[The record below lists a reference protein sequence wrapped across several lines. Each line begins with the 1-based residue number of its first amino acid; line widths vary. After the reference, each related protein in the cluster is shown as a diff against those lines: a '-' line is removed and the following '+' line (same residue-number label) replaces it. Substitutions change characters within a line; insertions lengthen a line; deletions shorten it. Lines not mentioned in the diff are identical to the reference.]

1 MKKLKKGAFLLVI
14 GMLGLLFT
22 GCPGQTPVE
31 EQKPSKPTDVTEL
44 IKFNLTGAEALGS
57 VLSNYTARSA
67 SRAAVNEEVNL
78 LKYNENGE
86 ASDVIENVSKDF
98 QVDYSTITPI
108 LEVKKNPYSNIPE
121 AAKGVYTLFEGVNY
135 AIKYT
140 DGTPAPSVS
149 QLIYTKPDGTVVNVS
164 EWDAIYVTGSQVE
177 TKDYI
182 EFANTG
188 KAYFIKWYAAD
199 NAVNSIWCFDP
210 SSDEPAEL
218 FKLGIESNYVI
229 TDFRIND
236 DGSWMFVATSEKL
249 PAIAKDYNDD
259 TQLGIRH
266 LYAIPTANPANK
278 IELYKQATNEADE
291 HYGFSKI
298 TYDSTTKMMFVACG
312 GPVYLTNGHRF
323 YKWDN
328 GYSASNVEFFE
339 APYLYL
345 LGQWYDFYKYKKN
358 MTEDE
363 VFDQMAKNFKN
374 YCDLNHSDYNP
385 AAGSSDDIEINLSYF
400 ADKPEYKDLYNADA
414 KDGEVVKILFNN
426 LIPNGLSE
434 NAAINSGDFWK
445 DTTIDYTSTF
455 YRFLASPSYNNP
467 GSFPVELLC
476 FLKDSEGNATAETAY
491 TQNPKLSEVTM
502 IEEVVSLKNGCW
514 GFRQG
519 QKWTGGST
527 YDYLYSDFVQVTDAA
542 GNFTC
547 TVPDALKNIEGYYEF
562 PTYEW
567 GGPWFKYPYS
577 INEDGLALISRDRK
591 DIYYFDG
598 ETVTKLL
605 EGKEIVDS
613 IDYIYSVSL
622 DKDILFFTAK
632 RKGTDGNWI
641 NQGIR
646 LSNKTILE
654 LETTELLS
662 SIVGM

>member
-298 TYDSTTKMMFVACG
+298 TYDSTTKMMFVGCC

-339 APYLYL
+339 TPYLYL
-345 LGQWYDFYKYKKN
+345 LGDWYSFFKYYKN
-358 MTEDE
+358 MSDDE
-363 VFDQMAKNFKN
+363 VFEQMAKNFKN

-400 ADKPEYKDLYNADA
+400 ADKPEYKDLYDADA
-414 KDGEVVKILFNN
+414 KDGEAVKILFNN
-426 LIPNGLSE
+426 LLPNGVPE
-434 NAAINSGDFWK
+434 NSYVWDNL
-445 DTTIDYTSTF
+445 IDGASTF
-455 YRFLASPSYNNP
+455 YRFLYPYNQA
-467 GSFPVELLC
+467 GAFPVELLC

-519 QKWTGGST
+519 QKWTT
-527 YDYLYSDFVQVTDAA
+527 NVAYDYLYSDFVQVTDAT
-542 GNFTC
+542 GHFIC
-547 TVPDALKNIEGYYEF
+547 EVPEALKGIEGYYNF
-562 PTYEW
+562 TSND
-567 GGPWFKYPYS
+567 GDAWFKYPYS

-598 ETVTKLL
+598 ETVTNLL
-605 EGKEIVDS
+605 EGNEVVDS

-622 DKDILFFTAK
+622 DKDFLFFTA
-632 RKGTDGNWI
+632 KGTDGNWM
-641 NQGIR
+641 NQRLR
-646 LSNKTILE
+646 LSDKTILN
-654 LETTELLS
+654 LETTDLIS